1 MPNAQFVRMDEMLEA
16 ATARKIAFAVIA
28 RDMGHSV

>member
-16 ATARKIAFAVIA
+16 ATVYNQMFAVIA